1 MCICKIYKNVFFKI
15 LRHNLDDLASKP
27 MYDLKPTNKI
37 DYFEFK
43 VIVWHIPRGFKIS
56 TISKIFKF
64 LSKAKFPFSQIHKIN
79 QWCERM
85 V

>member
-1 MCICKIYKNVFFKI
+1 
-15 LRHNLDDLASKP
+15 

-56 TISKIFKF
+56 TIPKIFKF

-79 QWCERM
+79 RVKEWCKLKLFAVTAFNYEKRSNND
-85 V
+85 